1 VIETL
6 KSLSG
11 RAYDPQAKE
20 WNFPVELHNE
30 AIKKLHAIPGVEAKP
45 LPTTVIKALSAES
58 AAPPSSQSPQKD
70 VAESMKR
77 LPEHL
82 ANALMPFQQ
91 EVHFPNT
98 GPLNPE
104 PLACADA
111 FPARGSFP
119 KH

>member
-6 KSLSG
+6 KSLNG
-11 RAYDPQAKE
+11 RAYDPKSKE

-45 LPTTVIKALSAES
+45 LPTTVIKALSTET
-58 AAPPSSQSPQKD
+58 AAPSSSQSPQKD
-70 VAESMKR
+70 VAEAMRR

-91 EVHFPNT
+91 EVGFANSKP
-98 GPLNPE
+98 
-104 PLACADA
+104 
-111 FPARGSFP
+111 
-119 KH
+119 